1 MKTYAIPTGIFLAL
15 LLVGGC
21 AREGTTLTPEQQL
34 GKLLFNDRSL
44 STPPGQACADCHS
57 AEAGFADPLTELP
70 VSRGARPGRFGSRND
85 LTAAYASF
93 IGPLAYDSSIGIYSG
108 GLFWDGRA
116 NSLEEQAQ
124 GPPLNPLEM
133 ANPDIETIIGSLR
146 QGPHAQRFRDVYGSN
161 ALDDAPRAYELM
173 AKAIAQY
180 ERSAELNAFSSKYDA
195 YLQGETRLTPEEERG
210 LRVFEDPGRGNCAAC
225 HPNRPGPEGTPPLF
239 TDYTYDNLGVPP
251 NPENPFYYLG
261 AELNPDGAAF
271 VDLGLGVVVND
282 PEQNGKF
289 RVPTLRNV
297 AVTPPYMHNGVFST
311 LREVVL
317 FYSTRDVGPWPAP
330 EVKENVNT
338 LELGNLGLT
347 QQEVDDLVAFMK
359 TLTDGFQ

>member
-1 MKTYAIPTGIFLAL
+1 MQTHNRQSGILLVL
-15 LLVGGC
+15 LLVAGC

-44 STPPGQACADCHS
+44 STPPGQACVDCHS

-93 IGPLAYDSSIGIYSG
+93 IGPLAYDTSTGTYSG
-108 GLFWDGRA
+108 GFFWDGRA

-133 ANPDIETIIGSLR
+133 ANPDVETVIRSLR

-161 ALDDAPRAYELM
+161 ALDDTHRAYELM
-173 AKAIAQY
+173 ATAIAQY

-195 YLQGETRLTPEEERG
+195 YLRGETRLTAEEERG

-225 HPNRPGPEGTPPLF
+225 HPSRPGPERRHPP
-239 TDYTYDNLGVPP
+239 D
-251 NPENPFYYLG
+251 
-261 AELNPDGAAF
+261 
-271 VDLGLGVVVND
+271 
-282 PEQNGKF
+282 
-289 RVPTLRNV
+289 R
-297 AVTPPYMHNGVFST
+297 
-311 LREVVL
+311 
-317 FYSTRDVGPWPAP
+317 
-330 EVKENVNT
+330 
-338 LELGNLGLT
+338 LT
-347 QQEVDDLVAFMK
+347 
-359 TLTDGFQ
+359 